1 MWHLGRGQSVRVDE
15 TGRYLGGTQRGH
27 YCPDRIRGRFVLGQ
41 KRNRCEPKHIIINRT
56 SDHSYA
62 TDRGGSRR
70 AGALGQVVNVRPH
83 FPR

>member
-41 KRNRCEPKHIIINRT
+41 KRNRCEPKHIIIKRT